1 MIKRAL
7 ERGKDESGFSLQ
19 ELIIVALILG
29 MLAAVGLPSFV
40 CQKQRAHDSASKA
53 ITRAAA
59 AAMEAYA
66 NDNLGA
72 YDGAT
77 ATILHGIEPTVPSS
91 MEVTPYANCS
101 GDSGTTCYV
110 VKSPPNP
117 TSGNRFWLTKKTNGA
132 LLSDCSSHQIGGCP
146 ADGRWS
152 SE

>member
-7 ERGKDESGFSLQ
+7 DRAKDESGFSLQ
-19 ELIIVALILG
+19 ELIVVALIIG
-29 MLAAVGLPSFV
+29 MLAAVGAPSFV
-40 CQKQRAHDSASKA
+40 CQKQRADDSSSKA

-77 ATILHGIEPTVPSS
+77 GAVLHGITPHVPSS
-91 MEVTPYANCS
+91 MEVTGYANCS
-101 GDSGTTCYV
+101 GDGGTTCYV

-117 TSGNRFWLTKKTNGA
+117 TSGNSFWLTKKANGE
-132 LLSDCSSHQIGGCP
+132 LRSDCSSHQIGGCP
-146 ADGRWS
+146 SDGRWS
-152 SE
+152 AE